1 MAGFFF
7 PGVTTLVNALIGAPI
22 MPFGE

>member
-7 PGVTTLVNALIGAPI
+7 PGVTTLVDVLIGAPI
-22 MPFGE
+22 MQLGE